1 MITIEHGSTPKD
13 ELDALNSWRASQSAL
28 AGVPLFAGFKTAR
41 GTYQFGWEDGSEPI
55 YEIVGG
61 ADGIFYRDLREP
73 HMIADEAAITLATTQ
88 KALWAPARTIL
99 PANYWR
105 TGKVVKLTAFCKA
118 TTGTTPGNYAYAMA
132 YGAGDAPTPIVAS
145 VARAAV
151 ASVTN
156 IPILLEGYMEFRG
169 SPGTAAASR
178 MWGRAMADLALQ
190 LSTAQP
196 NLFPSSAPADINI
209 DTTVGTNAV
218 TFQMSRSGST
228 AETVTTTGL
237 LFEALN

>member
-1 MITIEHGSTPKD
+1 MGVNIIQGKSPYE
-13 ELDALNSWRASQSAL
+13 ELELLNDWRRTMHL
-28 AGVPLFAGFKTAR
+28 PGFAGFKTKH
-41 GTYQFGWEDGSEPI
+41 GYSLHWEEGSEPLA
-55 YEIVGG
+55 EIIGG

-73 HMIADEAAITLATTQ
+73 HIVVDEAAITLAATQ

-105 TGKVVKLTAFCKA
+105 VGKVVKLTAFCKA

-132 YGAGDAPTPIVAS
+132 YGSGDAPTPIVAS

-156 IPILLEGYMEFRG
+156 IPLTLEGYMECRSIG
-169 SPGTAAASR
+169 ATGTCR
-178 MWGRAMADLALQ
+178 MWGKAFADLALQ
-190 LSTAQP
+190 LSTNQP
-196 NLFPSSAPADINI
+196 NLFPSSAPADVTI

-228 AETVTTTGL
+228 AETVTTVGL

>member
-1 MITIEHGSTPKD
+1 MTALQMDREAQAL
-13 ELDALNSWRASQSAL
+13 ELERLNSERRRFHL
-28 AGVPLFAGFKTAR
+28 PELVGFRTAR
-41 GTYQFGWEDGSEPI
+41 GIGLGWEEGAEPLF
-55 YEIVGG
+55 EIGGG

-73 HMIADEAAITLATTQ
+73 HIVVDESAITLASTQ

-105 TGKVVKLTAFCKA
+105 VGKVVKLTAFCKA
-118 TTGTTPGNYAYAMA
+118 TTGATPGNYAYAMA
-132 YGAGDAPTPIVAS
+132 YGSGDAPTPIVAS

-151 ASVTN
+151 ASQTN
-156 IPILLEGYMEFRG
+156 IPLTIEGYMECRSIG
-169 SPGTAAASR
+169 AAGTCR
-178 MWGRAMADLALQ
+178 MWGKAFADLALQ
-190 LSTAQP
+190 LSTNQP
-196 NLFPSSAPADINI
+196 NLFPSSAPADVTI

-228 AETVTTTGL
+228 AETVTTVGL